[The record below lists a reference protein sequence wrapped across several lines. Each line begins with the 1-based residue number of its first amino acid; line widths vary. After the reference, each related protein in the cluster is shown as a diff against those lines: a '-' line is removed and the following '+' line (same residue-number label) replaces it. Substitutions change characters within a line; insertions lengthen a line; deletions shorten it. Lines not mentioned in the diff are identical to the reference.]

1 MTLRNW
7 LVVAESGHA
16 SLLKWLKSVT
26 RRPATADRAGAEQAT
41 WHDRAVLIGLMMP
54 FLMLTINMS
63 MISVALPSIRSTFE
77 VKADLVAWVVTA
89 YTLPY
94 VILMPLYGRFGDA
107 FGKRRLFMIGGA
119 AFLSGTGVCLLADT
133 LPMLMLGRAI
143 QGAGAAGISP
153 LAIAMISELFP
164 VTERGWALGA
174 WNSIGPAGA
183 IAGGLLAGPL
193 IDSLGWQGVF
203 FPVLLVGLVALC
215 AVQLLVPSTRS
226 TAHPRF
232 IHTLDWGGVM
242 LLGTSITVLLFF
254 VSSKPITNVAP
265 LQDWRLLAAA
275 LSLFVTFIVWERRLA
290 NPFVSLDIF
299 SHRPF
304 TLASLC
310 VALRMFTMSGISL
323 LVPLYL
329 ADVQQLSVVSI
340 GLVLMTHAGGLFPAM
355 RLGGKLADR
364 WGSRWPVLVGM
375 SGQAAI
381 MVYFALL
388 SKGAPLGL
396 VVMGLLGH
404 GLAAGLSLPALHR
417 AAMGGVPPRRTGVA
431 AGIYSM
437 IRFCGTALG
446 TALQGVLLQQG
457 LDRGLLAIDAY
468 HACFWFAAAV
478 ALPGALIALKL
489 REE

>member
-1 MTLRNW
+1 
-7 LVVAESGHA
+7 
-16 SLLKWLKSVT
+16 
-26 RRPATADRAGAEQAT
+26 
-41 WHDRAVLIGLMMP
+41 
-54 FLMLTINMS
+54 
-63 MISVALPSIRSTFE
+63 
-77 VKADLVAWVVTA
+77 
-89 YTLPY
+89 
-94 VILMPLYGRFGDA
+94 
-107 FGKRRLFMIGGA
+107 
-119 AFLSGTGVCLLADT
+119 
-133 LPMLMLGRAI
+133 
-143 QGAGAAGISP
+143 
-153 LAIAMISELFP
+153 
-164 VTERGWALGA
+164 
-174 WNSIGPAGA
+174 
-183 IAGGLLAGPL
+183 
-193 IDSLGWQGVF
+193 
-203 FPVLLVGLVALC
+203 
-215 AVQLLVPSTRS
+215 
-226 TAHPRF
+226 
-232 IHTLDWGGVM
+232 
-242 LLGTSITVLLFF
+242 
-254 VSSKPITNVAP
+254 
-265 LQDWRLLAAA
+265 
-275 LSLFVTFIVWERRLA
+275 
-290 NPFVSLDIF
+290 
-299 SHRPF
+299 
-304 TLASLC
+304 
-310 VALRMFTMSGISL
+310 
-323 LVPLYL
+323 
-329 ADVQQLSVVSI
+329 
-340 GLVLMTHAGGLFPAM
+340 MTHAGGLFPAM